1 MLTRFCTFL
10 PKQGSPVASKPH
22 VGLVHE
28 KRTILDL
35 TSWTLESA
43 TEQSLKIGD
52 MIECIEHSEN
62 ACAASEELVSETVD
76 EKVENGKSTRF
87 AYPID
92 EVEIKAPIPRP
103 KKIVA
108 VLVNS
113 QGMLGGADIK
123 LSHPRLFMK
132 ASSAVIGPGE
142 TILAPPSGV
151 RPEVELGIVVGRR
164 IQKADPDTAEKA
176 IFGYTIFNDVTAPLN
191 SKEDAYPAYRR
202 DAATGELRK
211 TTLRGPLFRSK
222 NHDTFAPM
230 GPWIVT
236 SEELRDVGDLKM
248 KTRFDGEVI
257 QEGSTS
263 EYLFTP
269 KEILSFISG
278 FLTLE
283 PGDLVAA
290 GTIGWVAAKRGDVDP
305 SEWVLPSLKGELELE
320 IEEIGVLK
328 NNVELDATS
337 H

>member
-1 MLTRFCTFL
+1 
-10 PKQGSPVASKPH
+10 
-22 VGLVHE
+22 
-28 KRTILDL
+28 
-35 TSWTLESA
+35 
-43 TEQSLKIGD
+43 
-52 MIECIEHSEN
+52 MIECIDHSEN
-62 ACAASEELVSETVD
+62 AYAASEELISETVG
-76 EKVENGKSTRF
+76 VRIGGRRSTRF
-87 AYPID
+87 VYPID
-92 EVEIKAPIPRP
+92 EVEMKAPIPRP

-123 LSHPRLFMK
+123 LTHPRLFMK

-142 TILAPPSGV
+142 TILAPSYGV

-164 IQKADPDTAEKA
+164 IQKADPDTAEKG

-236 SEELRDVGDLKM
+236 REELPDVGNLKM
-248 KTRFDGEVI
+248 WTRFNGDVV

-283 PGDLVAA
+283 PGDVIAA
-290 GTIGWVAAKRGDVDP
+290 GTIGWVAAKRGKVDP
-305 SEWVLPSLKGELELE
+305 SEWVLPSGNGSLELE

-328 NNVELDATS
+328 NNVKPDVKS
-337 H
+337 D

>member
-1 MLTRFCTFL
+1 M
-10 PKQGSPVASKPH
+10 
-22 VGLVHE
+22 
-28 KRTILDL
+28 IN
-35 TSWTLESA
+35 
-43 TEQSLKIGD
+43 D
-52 MIECIEHSEN
+52 MMECIEHPEN
-62 ACAASEELVSETVD
+62 AHRASKALVSETEGVTASD
-76 EKVENGKSTRF
+76 EKTTRQT
-87 AYPID
+87 YSID
-92 EVEIKAPIPRP
+92 EVEFKAPVPRP

-113 QGMLGGADIK
+113 QGMLGGSDIK
-123 LSHPRLFMK
+123 LTHPRLFMK
-132 ASSAVIGPGE
+132 ASSAVIGAGDA
-142 TILAPPSGV
+142 IIAPPSGV
-151 RPEVELGIVVGRR
+151 RPEVELGIVVGGR
-164 IQKADPDTAEKA
+164 IQKADPDLAEKS

-202 DAATGELRK
+202 DATTGELHK
-211 TTLRGPLFRSK
+211 TMLRGPLFRSK

-236 SEELRDVGDLKM
+236 RDELPDVGLLKM
-248 KTRFDGEVI
+248 WTRFNGDVI

-263 EYLFTP
+263 EYLFAP

-283 PGDLVAA
+283 PGDVVAA

-305 SEWVLPSLKGELELE
+305 SEWVLPSMNGSLELE

-328 NNVELDATS
+328 NPVRYDVKA